1 MIRFMIKTKGEKT
14 MKKTITRVLALMFVI
29 VMVAS
34 AFAGCGS
41 NTAKKDKVVIWTSGE
56 DYKNEFYL
64 TECQKKFPD
73 YEIELI
79 YMSSSDIAAKV
90 IEEGDKCSADLIISE
105 EYNYLEK
112 CSDYITELTDFDYS
126 VFLPEIVPASHK
138 YTPELKNGGCI
149 IVNTKVLA
157 DRGLAEPT
165 SYEDLLKPEFKGLIS
180 MPSPK
185 SSGTGYMFLRQ
196 LTNEWGED
204 KAFEYFDKF
213 TENVLQYTSSGSGPV
228 KALIARE
235 VAVGLGMTSQAWVK
249 IEEEGNDELKIL
261 FFEEGSPYSM
271 YGNAILK
278 KSADRQAVKDVFNY
292 LATDLC
298 KADNEK
304 YFPDQVYKDFIPVV
318 KGFPSEIKYGNM
330 SNDTQAEKER
340 LLEKWT
346 H

>member
-1 MIRFMIKTKGEKT
+1 MKTVTK
-14 MKKTITRVLALMFVI
+14 ITAILCVIAIAVAAL
-29 VMVAS
+29 
-34 AFAGCGS
+34 AGCSG
-41 NTAKKDKVVIWTSGE
+41 AKKDKVVIWTSGE
-56 DYKNEFYL
+56 EYKNKYYL
-64 TECQKKFPD
+64 TECQKKFPQ

-112 CSDYITELTDFDYS
+112 CSDYLTVLSDFDFS
-126 VFLPEIVPASHK
+126 VFLPEIVPESKK

-157 DRGLAEPT
+157 DKGLAEPT
-165 SYEDLLKPEFKGLIS
+165 CYDDLLKPEFKGLVS
-180 MPSPK
+180 MPSPA

-196 LTNEWGED
+196 LTNEWGEE

-213 TENVLQYTSSGSGPV
+213 SENVLQYTKSGSGPV
-228 KALIARE
+228 KALEARE
-235 VAVGLGMTSQAWVK
+235 VAVGLGMTSQAVVK
-249 IEEEGNDELKIL
+249 IVDEGVDEFKIL

-271 YGNAILK
+271 YGNAVLK
-278 KSADRQAVKDVFNY
+278 KSADRQAVMDVFNY

-298 KADNEK
+298 KGDNEL
-304 YFPDQVYKDFIPVV
+304 YFPDQIYKDFTPE
-318 KGFPSEIKYGNM
+318 KEGFPTGIKYGNM
-330 SNDTQAEKER
+330 SNDTQAEKDR
-340 LLEKWT
+340 LLEKWN